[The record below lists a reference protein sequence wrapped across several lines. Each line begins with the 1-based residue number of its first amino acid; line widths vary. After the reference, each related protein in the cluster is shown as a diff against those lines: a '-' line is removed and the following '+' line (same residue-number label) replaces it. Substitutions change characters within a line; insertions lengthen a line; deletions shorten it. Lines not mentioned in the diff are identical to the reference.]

1 MKTSLVILAAGLGS
15 RFGAGIKQLTPV
27 GASGELIID
36 YSIYDA
42 LAAGFDKVIFIIRR
56 SIEEDFKR
64 IAKIM
69 LNDLK
74 NALGERNIS
83 FAFTDKVCD
92 YVAKESFSKKFGAR
106 NMRRYIQTEIEDKL
120 AEAMI
125 FVIKG
130 NISMASVS
138 IKDGKIKVDCV

>member
-42 LAAGFDKVIFIIRR
+42 LDAGFDKVIFIIRR

-64 IAKIM
+64 IIGDRISKICEVEY
-69 LNDLK
+69 
-74 NALGERNIS
+74 A
-83 FAFTDKVCD
+83 
-92 YVAKESFSKKFGAR
+92 
-106 NMRRYIQTEIEDKL
+106 
-120 AEAMI
+120 
-125 FVIKG
+125 
-130 NISMASVS
+130 
-138 IKDGKIKVDCV
+138 